1 MSMKNLNSVSTP
13 SSAPRPPLF
22 FAITRLAVA
31 LSALAVS
38 ASAIDIAVTVR
49 NTTPDNGLWAVN
61 PVLMLHDGTFDAF
74 DSGSVASAD
83 LESAAEDGNVGP
95 LQTTFSTAQPSGLSA
110 VIGGP
115 VAPGKSFTQIFSV
128 DPSILAHQYLSY
140 LSMIIPS
147 NDGFWGNDTPTAY
160 PIFDGDDNVIARTI
174 QIMGTDVWDAGTE
187 INDEIP
193 ANTAFL
199 AQAAPNTG
207 NTEGGIVAIH
217 PGFMA
222 PGLGG
227 ILDATSMAPGVPVTF
242 TGADFTE
249 PMYQV
254 AEITVSVVNGSAA
267 TPSRLINVSNRSV
280 AGTGENTQI
289 VGFVVSSGEDKQ
301 VLIRAVGPGLE
312 SQAVTRFLA
321 DPSITVFDA
330 GGNPIGTNDDWVA
343 ADIGDTFASVGAF
356 DLDAD
361 SADAAILLTLSPGL
375 YTAHV
380 GNSSGEDGVV
390 LVEVY
395 ELSN

>member
-1 MSMKNLNSVSTP
+1 MSNQNLNSVSTP
-13 SSAPRPPLF
+13 SSASRPALF
-22 FAITRLAVA
+22 NLIIRLAVG
-31 LSALAVS
+31 LSVLAVS
-38 ASAIDIAVTVR
+38 ASAVDIAVTVR

-61 PVLMLHDGTFDAF
+61 PVLMVHDGTFDAF
-74 DSGSVASAD
+74 DTGSAASAE
-83 LESAAEDGNVGP
+83 LEAAAEDGNVGP
-95 LQTTFSTAQPSGLSA
+95 LQTAFDTAQPNGLSA

-115 VAPGKSFTQIFSV
+115 VAPGRSYTQVFSV
-128 DPSILAHQYLSY
+128 DPSIPSHQYLSY

-147 NDGFWGNDTPTAY
+147 NDGFWGNDNSNTY
-160 PIFDGDDNVIARTI
+160 PIFDGDDNVITRTI
-174 QIMGTDVWDAGTE
+174 QVMGTDVWDAGTE
-187 INDEIP
+187 VNDEIP

-207 NTEGGIVAIH
+207 TTEGGVVAIH

-227 ILDATSMAPGVPVTF
+227 ILDATSMAPGVPITF

-249 PMYQV
+249 SMYQV
-254 AEITVSVVNGSAA
+254 AEITVSLVNGSAA

-280 AGTGENTQI
+280 AGTGDSTQI

-301 VLIRAVGPGLE
+301 VLIRAIGPGLE
-312 SQAVTRFLA
+312 SQGVSSFLA
-321 DPSITVFDA
+321 DPSVTVFDA
-330 GGNPIGTNDDWVA
+330 DGDPIGTNDDWVA
-343 ADIGDTFASVGAF
+343 ADIGDAFASVGAF
-356 DLDAD
+356 DLAAD

-380 GNSSGEDGVV
+380 GNTSGTDGVA